1 MEKIIKLYAPIF
13 SNEVSTNAHTLH
25 RALSMLGYAVEQ
37 GERIRQQAGKSTQQS
52 VRDLQQ
58 KMKVPTNKKVLVDE
72 STAEL
77 INRLVAEKG
86 RLQKEVLFRVAG
98 RTVAQDGSP
107 VAGQRLSAFRID
119 VQGAGLVKTVQSVGA
134 LKKES
139 GFVFVEATESN
150 RSGVYA
156 IKFPWE
162 PIRHSKRKRA
172 DIVVF
177 ATDGDAITGRSRII
191 STSDYEDT
199 IDARNVDLIVVQQKT
214 APTEYEA
221 LMSALVAVLQENK
234 LTLQDLFD
242 ADEQIAFI
250 ASEIEMDASRI
261 QIAVEAERINAGQKQ
276 KLAHDLLYGLG
287 RQEISLN
294 WPALYR
300 KKTHHLAAA
309 IERAIYTKIIPAHTQ
324 QAIDQ
329 FLAEVHQRATR
340 FILDYKGNGQDKSVD
355 TILSYALPDK
365 KQRAAFVAAARQ
377 YRGKPECF
385 WKEYLPID
393 PAFKNDP
400 GLIKKI
406 QLTNQLA
413 LLTQNH
419 YPLVEELQVKK
430 KIKTVAQLLEW
441 TAGEWTA
448 VLKKTGIPKH
458 ITGARES
465 EKAERYAAQMRNT
478 LHAAYPTQKVAMMAK
493 NKELHI
499 KDANIAEGI
508 QDFLSGNPAFHIGRS
523 RVHDFDQDIRKAAPQ
538 YHEKVKDELLRMQR
552 MFNLS
557 PSPSVMGRLM
567 GLGFYSAN
575 TIAGI
580 PAKNFMNKFGE
591 DLGGGGIAA
600 GVHQRA
606 AFISARGEYLLNA
619 MRDISHGAN
628 PELAF
633 SRHDQEAA
641 TAILNNHIAN
651 YSNLFGSPDI
661 CECEH
666 CRSVYS
672 PAAYFVDLMQFLWRS
687 MPQNGVKSA
696 LDVFEERRPDLFHMP
711 LTCENTNTVIPY
723 IDLANEV
730 MEFYTAHDELNNRAA
745 YDTGDATSE
754 ELRANPQHVNIEAY
768 KILAAVQPEA
778 VKPAVYPFNLPYHR
792 PLDAI
797 RICSRQLQTSRFE
810 LMQAF
815 RNVDT
820 PEEVQAIEAESLDIS
835 PEEYRIFTG
844 ADFADNQDQTP
855 LHNYFGYSDAAEL
868 EDMAAVPEF
877 LRRSGIQYT
886 ELVELVKTRFIN
898 PYQDNLD
905 FLQNVFKNSDLDPAI
920 IYNYLERIEA
930 GIITDDERLEIE
942 RTIINYRP
950 DFDYSDLAGWVLRD
964 DEEGRNNW
972 DKFNAVITL
981 YQPESLCELDTTLLR
996 TVRNVYTDASV
1007 SGIDSGTW
1015 SKIHRFIRLRR
1026 KLGWSIHELDLV
1038 LIALGEQDITPQT
1051 ISKLSAFVLL
1061 KQQTNLLADQ
1071 LAVFWGEID
1080 TYGPKSLYKRL
1091 FLNKSVHSA
1100 GKVSGADKFGN
1111 YLANNETISRNIPGI
1126 CAAFRISEQELNVI
1140 LTNAST
1146 ISETLNLQNL
1156 SIIHRYVVLSRAL
1169 KIPVKDICVLIQLFN
1184 AAPFSTWLPEPEIFT
1199 DISPAATLE
1208 FFNLAKAIKDS
1219 GFKPEMLQYILQ
1231 GDVPAESTL
1240 GLDPNKTRQTVRA
1253 IREALR
1259 AIEQEY
1265 PAEPAPP
1272 FTADMLRNKLLFTFD
1287 AAVVSEMAG
1296 ILDESV
1302 SYFTLAASNLDINI
1316 PDELSKKYSYA
1327 KSSGRLNCRG
1337 VMAEAERE
1345 ALQALD
1351 GGSIEEAVAVLYA
1364 MPEDFIRNNFNGVFG
1379 ERTEDDIAFLLNR
1392 PAQDPPATPEEKSRY
1407 VYGFYLPL
1415 LKQKLR
1421 EDALVKNIAPLIG
1434 LSEPSTSL
1442 LIKADISWLLENLP
1456 QGGHSGSY
1464 FNLDAPDTILLSRID
1479 PEINFSWSEGA
1490 PEPIVSADNF
1500 GVRWESYLLPPSSD
1514 DYTFMVSVAEADESF
1529 DLYLDDIL
1537 LGAKPAGDQRLSL
1550 EFSAGSLQGGK
1561 IYRLRLEYHESVRQA
1576 GIQLFWQR
1584 PATAREIVPMESAYP
1599 TGVMHQFMEDYAK
1612 KYHRAAQ
1619 FITGFALSEQEV
1631 KHFLTYNTDFDGIDF
1646 HTLLPVHWKRIHSYT
1661 RLRNAIPQA
1670 QATLIDLFAAANK
1683 IAPNPEA
1690 ADIQFQSILTLLYQA
1705 TAWDAT
1711 NLQYLIRDHFEL
1723 ASSDYFKNEVKL
1735 NALLDAMRL
1744 ISHTG
1749 MSAQTLAAW
1758 AAPETSYNHLN
1769 EIAQQAQKAVKAK
1782 YEEKDWLQIA
1792 RNMSDTLRGH
1802 QQQALISHLLTK
1814 PELQEW
1820 GVYDA
1825 DGLFEYFLIDV
1836 QMGACMDTSRI
1847 VQANASI
1854 QLFVARCLLNKE
1866 PDVSPDAIDAA
1877 RWEWMKNYRLWEA
1890 NRKVLLYPENWLDP
1904 EWRDNKSEFFKELE
1918 SELVQ
1923 NDIADRTVETALR
1936 NYLSKMNEVANLD
1949 VCGMYQDQDTQTVH
1963 VFARTHH
1970 VPYQYFYRTCDQYW
1984 KWSAW
1989 EKVPIDI
1996 RGVEDGD
2003 NSGVHLIPVVWKKR
2017 LILFWPEFMEK
2028 STSNLPP
2035 RSYQDQAEETISH
2048 DEPEK
2053 YWEIRLAWSEYVD
2066 RRWEPKQVTNDFIYS
2081 WFSQKPKT
2089 YRFFPTLRDINGTQQ
2104 ILKIEYVDTSLL
2116 LGGSFNLVD
2125 INSKIQFKNF
2135 DLYPSIDK
2143 RWLFN
2148 SHFMKKNDYTARLIF
2163 NEKIYLKNPVEHK
2176 IQFTDWSTDV
2186 DFVASLSLPFFYH
2199 DINRTYFVK
2208 QVTNNILDQIVAP
2221 DGQDPIIGIGEFE
2234 LGSPENPVFNE
2245 GYAIPENAGNG
2256 FAPFGGAPAYGALKV
2271 IQQHSPRGE
2280 MINSQH
2286 LEMPFANSAQFAGQ
2300 GLEFHTF
2307 YHPYSD
2313 KFSSNLNQNGLN
2325 GLMNCDLFVK
2335 EENGNKSIPDDHGD
2349 TFRDAY
2355 IPSFDDGLVRHLS
2368 LYPSDRT
2375 LYKENVCF
2383 DMYGANS
2390 IYNWELFFHA
2400 PLYIATRLSKNG
2412 KYAEAMRWFHY
2423 IFDPTT
2429 DESPQN
2435 GHEMARFWKV
2445 LPFRKAQE
2453 EGPEQIEK
2461 WLRQLEPNADRS
2473 KENNVIE
2480 EWRNNPF
2487 RPHLVAG
2494 NRPTAYMRYVVLK
2507 YVENLIAWGDQ
2518 LFRKDTMES
2527 INEALQIYVIANHIL
2542 GPRPQFVPKRGEI
2555 KAETYTSL
2563 KPKLDDFSNALVQME
2578 NIFPYSSEIPLAAGD
2593 YGGNMLGFATA
2604 FYFCIPSNDKLLGYW
2619 DTVAD
2624 RLFKIRH
2631 CMNIEG
2637 VERRLALFEPP
2648 IDPGMLI
2655 KAAAQGLS
2663 LGEIL
2668 SDLSSP
2674 PPIYRFTYL
2683 LQKAA
2688 EFCAEVKSLGAALLS
2703 ALEKKDGE
2711 VLALMRATQE
2721 TTMLGMIT
2729 AIKDRQVLEAKA
2741 NKENLLKT
2749 RETSVFRLQYYLD
2762 LLGNEDV
2769 TVPAVPSIE
2778 ADLNAASQLP
2788 ADTIIPEIETDV
2800 DETLVDSDETGV
2812 KIIKKEKEDFDKSN
2826 LAKWFQSGAG
2836 AGEALAGIFHLFPN
2850 VEAEATPLGVGVGAW
2865 YGGQNLGA
2873 GTSALAKVSQLIG
2886 QHLSMEAAEAAKM
2899 ASYIRREQDW
2909 TLQANLAAKEII
2921 QIDKQIVA
2929 ADIRRQSAEKELENH
2944 HQQIAHAQEVEDFL
2958 KGNTVKGSTDRKFS
2972 TKENYQWMSEQLFGV
2987 YKQSYNMAFDLAKKA
3002 EIAYRQET
3010 GDQNASFVQYGYWD
3024 NNYQGLMAGEQL
3036 HFALRQME
3044 KAFMEENKRE
3054 LELTKHIS
3062 LATWNPLAL
3071 LDLKETG
3078 RCYLSV
3084 PEEWFDLDFQGHYFR
3099 RIKSVR
3105 MSIPCVIGPYTSVNC
3120 TLRLLKN
3127 TIRINTAP
3135 NTGYA
3140 QNMEEDDSRFRSNH
3154 IQVKSIATSSGQNDS
3169 GMFELNFRDERYLPF
3184 EGAGAISEW
3193 MIEMT
3198 GDPNLRQFDY
3208 STISDIILHLSYT
3221 AREEGGRF
3229 KEDATSHLNSFLSD
3243 AAAQPLMRLFNLRQE
3258 FPEKWHQMNNENP
3271 LEVILDKSTFP
3282 YLAQVGEPIIQ
3293 NLTLITDGNITQI
3306 SKGEIEL
3313 ESNNSEDIGNF
3324 HSFEFSGA
3332 SIGQS
3337 FTITFENAASVK
3349 DAYLLVRYTI

>member
-1 MEKIIKLYAPIF
+1 MEKIIKLYAPILA
-13 SNEVSTNAHTLH
+13 NEVSTNVHTLQ
-25 RALSMLGYAVEQ
+25 RALYILGYEVEQ
-37 GERIRQQAGKSTQQS
+37 GERILQQAGKSTQQC

-58 KMKVPTNKKVLVDE
+58 KMKVPANKKVLVDE
-72 STAEL
+72 PTAEL
-77 INRLVAEKG
+77 INRQVAEKG
-86 RLQKEVLFRVAG
+86 QLQREVLFRVTG
-98 RTVAQDGSP
+98 HTVAPDGTP
-107 VAGQRLSAFRID
+107 VVGQRLSAFSID
-119 VQGAGLVKTVQSVGA
+119 VRGAGAAKTVQSVSN

-139 GFVFVEATESN
+139 GFVFLEATESN

-156 IKFPWE
+156 IKFPWG
-162 PIRHSKRKRA
+162 PIRNSKRKRA
-172 DIVVF
+172 DIIVF

-191 STSDYEDT
+191 STGDYEDT
-199 IDARNVDLIVVQQKT
+199 IDARNVDLVVVQQKA

-221 LMSALVAVLQENK
+221 LMSALGAVLQENK
-234 LTLQDLFD
+234 LTLQGLFD

-250 ASEIEMDASRI
+250 AREIEMDASKI
-261 QIAVEAERINAGQKQ
+261 QIAVEAERINTGQKQ

-287 RQEISLN
+287 RQEINLN

-309 IERAIYTKIIPAHTQ
+309 IENAIKAKIIPVQTK

-329 FLAEVHQRATR
+329 FLAEVHKLVTL
-340 FILDYKGNGQDKSVD
+340 FMLGYKANGQDKSVD

-365 KQRAAFVAAARQ
+365 KQRTAFVAAARQ
-377 YRGKPECF
+377 YRGKPEGF
-385 WKEYLPID
+385 WQEYLPND
-393 PAFKNDP
+393 PAFKNSP
-400 GLIKKI
+400 EIIKKI
-406 QLTNQLA
+406 QLTNQLT
-413 LLTQNH
+413 LLTGNH
-419 YPLVEELQVKK
+419 FPLVEELQTKK
-430 KIKTVAQLLEW
+430 NITAPVELLEW
-441 TAGEWTA
+441 RDEDWKS
-448 VLKKTGIPKH
+448 VLKKSGVPQH
-458 ITGARES
+458 IAGADEG
-465 EKAERYAAQMRNT
+465 EKAGRYAAQMRNM
-478 LHAAYPTQKVAMMAK
+478 LHAAYPTPKVALMLK
-493 NKELHI
+493 KKELRI
-499 KDANIAEGI
+499 KDANIGEGV
-508 QDFLSGNPAFHIGRS
+508 QTFFADNPGFHIGRS
-523 RVHDFDQDIRKAAPQ
+523 RVHDFDQEIRYAAPEH
-538 YHEKVKDELLRMQR
+538 YEKVKDELLRMQR

-557 PSPSVMGRLM
+557 PSPSVMSKLM
-567 GLGFYSAN
+567 ELGFYSAN

-580 PAKNFMNKFGE
+580 PAKNFVNRFGE
-591 DLGGGGIAA
+591 DLGGANVAA

-606 AFISARGEYLLNA
+606 AFISARGEYLLSN
-619 MRDISHGAN
+619 MWDISHGAY

-633 SRHDQEAA
+633 SKRDREAA
-641 TAILNNHIAN
+641 TAILQNHVAN
-651 YSNLFGSPDI
+651 YTNLFGSPDI

-687 MPQNGVKSA
+687 MPQNGVKLA
-696 LDVFEERRPDLFHMP
+696 LDVFKERRPDLFHLP

-730 MEFYTAHDELNNRAA
+730 MEFYTAYDELNEQAA
-745 YDTGDATSE
+745 YDTGDATAE
-754 ELRANPQHVNIEAY
+754 ELRANPQNVNTEAY
-768 KILAAVQPEA
+768 KILAAAQIDA
-778 VKPAVYPFNLPYHR
+778 HGRIAVYPFNLPYHQ
-792 PLDAI
+792 PLDMI

-815 RNVDT
+815 RNEDA
-820 PEEVQAIEAESLDIS
+820 PEVVQAIEAESLSIS

-844 ADFADNQDQTP
+844 TFFANGQDE
-855 LHNYFGYSDAAEL
+855 LHRYFGYSHAAEL
-868 EDMAAVPEF
+868 ENMAAVPEF
-877 LRRSGIQYT
+877 LRRSGMQYT

-898 PYQDNLD
+898 PDQDTQN
-905 FLQNVFKNSDLDPAI
+905 FL
-920 IYNYLERIEA
+920 
-930 GIITDDERLEIE
+930 
-942 RTIINYRP
+942 
-950 DFDYSDLAGWVLRD
+950 
-964 DEEGRNNW
+964 
-972 DKFNAVITL
+972 TL
-981 YQPESLCELDTTLLR
+981 YQPDSLCELDTTFLR
-996 TVRNVYTDASV
+996 TIENVNAGNPA
-1007 SGIDSGTW
+1007 SGIDSITW
-1015 SKIHRFIRLRR
+1015 SKIHRFIRLWR

-1038 LIALGEQDITPQT
+1038 LIALGEQDITPQA

-1061 KQQTNLLADQ
+1061 KQQTNLPADQ
-1071 LAVFWGEID
+1071 LAVFWGKID

-1091 FLNKSVHSA
+1091 FLNKSIQKIDEAFSA
-1100 GKVSGADKFGN
+1100 DQEGN
-1111 YLANNETISRNIPGI
+1111 YLTSDEALGNHFQAL
-1126 CAAFRISEQELNVI
+1126 CAAFRITEQDLKVI
-1140 LTNAST
+1140 LSSANLDATNG
-1146 ISETLNLQNL
+1146 LNLQNV
-1156 SIIHRYVVLSRAL
+1156 SIIYRYVILSKAL
-1169 KIPVKDICVLIQLFN
+1169 GLSVKDSCLLIQLFN
-1184 AAPFSTWLPEPEIFT
+1184 AAPFSTWQPNQATFT
-1199 DISPAATLE
+1199 DIAPAATLD
-1208 FFNLAKAIKDS
+1208 FYKLADEVKKS
-1219 GFKPEMLQYILQ
+1219 GFKPETLQYILS
-1231 GDVPAESTL
+1231 GTLPAESTL
-1240 GLDPNKTRQTVRA
+1240 GLDDDKIKQTVRA
-1253 IREALR
+1253 IRESLSS
-1259 AIEQEY
+1259 IENEF
-1265 PAEPAPP
+1265 PAMPGTP
-1272 FTADMLRNKLLFTFD
+1272 FTVDMLRDKLSFKFD
-1287 AAVVSEMAG
+1287 LAIVSELTG

-1302 SYFTLAASNLDINI
+1302 SYFSMADPNLDTII
-1316 PDELSKKYSYA
+1316 PDPLSKKYSYV
-1327 KSSGRLNCRG
+1327 KSSGRLNCKG
-1337 VMAEAERE
+1337 VMTEAERDT
-1345 ALQALD
+1345 LQALD
-1351 GGSIEEAVAVLYA
+1351 GESIGEAVAVLYA

-1379 ERTEDDIAFLLNR
+1379 GETEDAIAFLLNR

-1421 EDALVKNIAPLIG
+1421 EDAVVKNIAPLIG
-1434 LSEPSTSL
+1434 LSELSTSL
-1442 LIKADISWLLENLP
+1442 LIKVDLSWLLESLP
-1456 QGGHSGSY
+1456 QGGYSGSY
-1464 FNLDAPDTILLSRID
+1464 FNPDTPDTILLARIA
-1479 PEINFSWSEGA
+1479 PEINFSWADDA
-1490 PEPIVSADNF
+1490 PDPLVSADNF

-1514 DYTFMVSVAEADESF
+1514 DYTFIVEVTEADETF

-1537 LGAKPAGDQRLSL
+1537 LGTKPAGDQRLSL

-1561 IYRLRLEYHESVRQA
+1561 MYRLRLEYHESGGQA
-1576 GIQLFWQR
+1576 GIQLSWQR
-1584 PATAREIVPMESAYP
+1584 PATVRSIVPMESAYP
-1599 TGVMHQFMEDYAK
+1599 AGVIRQFTEEYVK

-1619 FITGFALSEQEV
+1619 FITGFVLSEQEV
-1631 KHFLTYNTDFDGIDF
+1631 KHFLTYNADFDGIDF
-1646 HTLLPVHWKRIHSYT
+1646 HTLLPVHWKRIYAYT
-1661 RLRNAIPQA
+1661 CLRNAIPQA
-1670 QATLIDLFAAANK
+1670 QAKLIDLFAAANK

-1690 ADIQFQSILTLLYQA
+1690 VDIQFQSILALLYQA

-1735 NALLDAMRL
+1735 NTLLDTMRL
-1744 ISHTG
+1744 ISRTG

-1758 AAPETSYNHLN
+1758 AAPETSFDHLN
-1769 EIAQQAQKAVKAK
+1769 GIAQQAKKAVKAK

-1814 PELQEW
+1814 PELQTW

-1854 QLFVARCLLNKE
+1854 QLFVTRCLLNKE

-1877 RWEWMKNYRLWEA
+1877 RWEWMKNYRMWEA

-1923 NDIADRTVETALR
+1923 NDITDRTVETALR
-1936 NYLSKMNEVANLD
+1936 NYLSKMNEVSNLD
-1949 VCGMYQDQDTQTVH
+1949 VCGMYQDMDTKTIH

-2028 STSNLPP
+2028 SEPVSTDSNYSQL
-2035 RSYQDQAEETISH
+2035 AEEAIGQNI
-2048 DEPEK
+2048 PAK
-2053 YWEIRLAWSEYVD
+2053 YWEIRLAWSENVD
-2066 RRWEPKQVTNDFIYS
+2066 GKWMPKQVTNDFITTEALASNYKPFTCRFYPKIWNQLNRLQIQLDRRLLS
-2081 WFSQKPKT
+2081 GENIFSFSDIYANVKVGEIEPILV
-2089 YRFFPTLRDINGTQQ
+2089 RSRD
-2104 ILKIEYVDTSLL
+2104 Y
-2116 LGGSFNLVD
+2116 D
-2125 INSKIQFKNF
+2125 I
-2135 DLYPSIDK
+2135 
-2143 RWLFN
+2143 
-2148 SHFMKKNDYTARLIF
+2148 HFMKFQKTGELSYV
-2163 NEKIYLKNPVEHK
+2163 ESIYLNYINEYKVL
-2176 IQFTDWSTDV
+2176 FS
-2186 DFVASLSLPFFYH
+2186 DFESDLNFVRRFNFPFFYQ
-2199 DINRTYFVK
+2199 DSNRTYFVK
-2208 QVTNNILDQIVAP
+2208 QVTTNILDQFVGP
-2221 DGQDPIIGIGEFE
+2221 DGQDPNIGIGEFE

-2280 MINSQH
+2280 MINSRH

-2313 KFSSNLNQNGLN
+2313 KFSSNLNQYGLN

-2335 EENGNKSIPDDHGD
+2335 EENGNESIPDDHGD

-2383 DMYGANS
+2383 DVYGANS

-2412 KYAEAMRWFHY
+2412 KHAEAMRWFHY

-2445 LPFRKAQE
+2445 LPFRKVQE
-2453 EGPEQIEK
+2453 EGPEQIEE
-2461 WLRQLEPNADRS
+2461 WLRQLAPNPDPNPD
-2473 KENNVIE
+2473 KENDVIK

-2555 KAETYTSL
+2555 KAETYVSL

-2578 NIFPYSSEIPLAAGD
+2578 NIFPYSSEAPVADGD
-2593 YGGNMLGFATA
+2593 FGGNLLGFATA

-2655 KAAAQGLS
+2655 KAAAHGLS

-2683 LQKAA
+2683 LQKAI
-2688 EFCAEVKSLGAALLS
+2688 EFCAEVKSLGTALLS

-2721 TTMLGMIT
+2721 TSMLGMIT
-2729 AIKDRQVLEAKA
+2729 AVKNRQVSEAKA

-2749 RETSVFRLQYYLD
+2749 RDTAASRLLYNAVT
-2762 LLGNEDV
+2762 LLGNDNV
-2769 TVPAVPSIE
+2769 VIPPA
-2778 ADLNAASQLP
+2778 
-2788 ADTIIPEIETDV
+2788 PEIENEVNKDTVLPETAIAGIQSDV
-2800 DETLVDSDETGV
+2800 DVSLVDSDERSV
-2812 KIIKKEKEDFDKSN
+2812 KLINKEKSEFDAIKEANYHQNVAGYIESG
-2826 LAKWFQSGAG
+2826 SGAVLALIPNFG
-2836 AGEALAGIFHLFPN
+2836 AHG
-2850 VEAEATPLGVGVGAW
+2850 TPLGVGGKVEL
-2865 YGGQNLGA
+2865 GG
-2873 GTSALAKVSQLIG
+2873 T
-2886 QHLSMEAAEAAKM
+2886 HLSNAASAVSKFYQIKAAIRSSRATDSAKY

-2909 TLQANLAAKEII
+2909 TLQANLAGKEII

-2929 ADIRRQSAEKELENH
+2929 ADIRRQSAEKELDNH
-2944 HQQIAHAQEVEDFL
+2944 HQQIVHAQAVEDFL
-2958 KGNTVKGSTDRKFS
+2958 KGSVGPGNTSRKFS
-2972 TKENYQWMSEQLFGV
+2972 TQENYQWMSEQIFSV
-2987 YKQSYNMAFDLAKKA
+2987 YKQSYNLAFDLAKKA

-3010 GDQNASFVQYGYWD
+3010 GEQNTSFIQYGYWAD
-3024 NNYQGLMAGEQL
+3024 NYHGLMAGEQL

-3044 KAFMEENKRE
+3044 KSYLEENKRE
-3054 LELTKHIS
+3054 LELTKHLS

-3078 RCYLSV
+3078 RCYLGI

-3127 TIRINTAP
+3127 TIRTNTAL
-3135 NTGYA
+3135 NNAYA
-3140 QNMEEDDSRFRSNH
+3140 QNMEEDDLRFRSNH
-3154 IQVKSIATSSGQNDS
+3154 VQVKSIATSSGQNDS

-3184 EGAGAISEW
+3184 EGAGVISEW
-3193 MIEMT
+3193 MIEMIS
-3198 GDPNLRQFDY
+3198 DPNLRQFDY
-3208 STISDIILHLSYT
+3208 STISDIILHLNYT
-3221 AREEGGRF
+3221 AREDSGSF
-3229 KEDATSHLNSFLSD
+3229 KTAATEHINSFLSD
-3243 AAAQPLMRLFNLRQE
+3243 AAAQPLTRLFSLRHE
-3258 FPEKWHQMNNENP
+3258 FPEKWRLMQQGNG
-3271 LEVILDKSTFP
+3271 LEVALDISTFP
-3282 YLAQVGEPIIQ
+3282 YLAQKRVPDIQ
-3293 NLTLITDGNITQI
+3293 ELFLITDGMMTNAENETV
-3306 SKGEIEL
+3306 L
-3313 ESNNSEDIGNF
+3313 ENIGNLKQ
-3324 HSFEFSGA
+3324 FELLPVIQ
-3332 SIGQS
+3332 IGQS
-3337 FTITFENAASVK
+3337 FTVTFENPANIK
-3349 DAYLLVRYTI
+3349 EAYLLVRYILG